1 MRTRQ
6 QSLVTLSEVLRLAL
20 PPGTEILAGES
31 ALERPITWARTF
43 GNRPVALGSIEPG
56 ELVLVPTSGGP
67 LGSDPRL
74 LTRLIRD
81 LTDAGVA
88 AFVVGEPCH
97 PDAAEAARA
106 AETPLLQL
114 PQGASLAEAER
125 AIVGLILDR
134 DGQIRRRLEQIY
146 DRMVACLMDDQ
157 GAASLVA
164 VVGEATVKQVIV
176 LDEYL
181 HTQATAPESE
191 LPDQLLAACAELVQA
206 RPRSPG
212 RRPTPVTISD
222 DPLHRSLVLVPLML
236 KGLPAGYLVL
246 VGQRESFTEFD
257 FELAHRA
264 TSVLAMEIAKQRA
277 ITEVQLRVQGDL
289 VEDLLA
295 GTFPSEEAA
304 HLRARALG
312 HDLTTPHVVS
322 CFALDSPSESTGA
335 RSRALW
341 WVDPARRDI
350 LRTYPTALVRDAD
363 AVLTVL
369 LPIRRGDAADLVAE
383 RVEELRQTVA
393 ESVAA
398 TTLSAG
404 VGRACEGPSEFA
416 RGHREAQ
423 QALMGAQLLFG
434 GDQTATFDQ
443 LGVDRLLLE
452 LRTSPALKEFVAD
465 MLSNLELH
473 DRRQRSELTRTVETF
488 LACNG
493 NHVRTAQELHLHRNS
508 LLYRLERAQSV
519 LGQDLD
525 QTEVRLA
532 LQLALRGRRLLGRI
546 EPDLTVNVGSPA
558 ADQPRGSSNGS
569 TRRRRVG

>member
-1 MRTRQ
+1 
-6 QSLVTLSEVLRLAL
+6 LVTLSEVLRLAL

-31 ALERPITWARTF
+31 GLERQITWARTF

-67 LGSDPRL
+67 LGADPKL

-88 AFVVGEPCH
+88 AFVVGEPC
-97 PDAAEAARA
+97 DADATEAARA
-106 AETPLLQL
+106 AEIPLLQL
-114 PQGASLAEAER
+114 PPGASLADAER

-134 DGQIRRRLEQIY
+134 DGQIRRRLEQMY
-146 DRMVACLMDDQ
+146 ERMVSCLMDDQ
-157 GAASLVA
+157 GAAQLVA
-164 VVGEATVKQVIV
+164 VVAEATAKQVVV

-181 HTQATAPESE
+181 HSQAVAPDAD
-191 LPDQLLAACAELVQA
+191 LPEQLLGVCAELIQI
-206 RPRSPG
+206 RPRSPSA
-212 RRPTPVTISD
+212 RATTVPLKD
-222 DPLHRSLVLVPLML
+222 DPENRSLLLAPLML

-246 VGQRESFTEFD
+246 LGPRDSFTDFD
-257 FELAHRA
+257 SELAHRA

-312 HDLTTPHVVS
+312 HDLTMPHIVS
-322 CFALDSPSESTGA
+322 CFALDSAAESTGA

-369 LPIRRGDAADLVAE
+369 LPIRRGDPAERAVE

-404 VGRACEGPSEFA
+404 VGRPCGGPSEFA

-434 GDQTATFDQ
+434 GDQTASFDQ

-452 LRTSPALKEFVAD
+452 LRTSSALREFVSD
-465 MLSNLELH
+465 MLSNLETH

-546 EPDLTVNVGSPA
+546 DPTLKVDA
-558 ADQPRGSSNGS
+558 ATADEPRGAGT
-569 TRRRRVG
+569 TRRRNVV